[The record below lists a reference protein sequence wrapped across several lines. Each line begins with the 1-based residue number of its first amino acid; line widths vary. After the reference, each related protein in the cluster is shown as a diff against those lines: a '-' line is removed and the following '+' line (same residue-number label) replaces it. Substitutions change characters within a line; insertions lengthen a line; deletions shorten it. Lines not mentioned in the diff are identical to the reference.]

1 MYTKDHTKNMG
12 HHSHDIQHDFQRVKD
27 KARETRDAISQ
38 TAYDVKGR
46 AQDILAQSLRDAKE
60 RSSDAQDTVV
70 TYVKTNPVK
79 SVGYAII
86 AGLFVAL
93 LLRK

>member
-46 AQDILAQSLRDAKE
+46 AHDILSQSLRDAKE
-60 RSSDAQDTVV
+60 KSTDVQDTVV
-70 TYVKTNPVK
+70 TYVKANPVK